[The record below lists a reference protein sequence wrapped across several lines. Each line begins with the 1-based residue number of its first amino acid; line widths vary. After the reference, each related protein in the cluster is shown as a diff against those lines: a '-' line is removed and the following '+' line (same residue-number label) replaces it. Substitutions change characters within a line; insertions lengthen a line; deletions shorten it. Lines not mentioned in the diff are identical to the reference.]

1 MNLFRHLFSAGQQ
14 SADNASR
21 DADDAAV
28 AAAPENTAAAGQ
40 GGELVRGMLI
50 GELARQGALNPA
62 LAAMVVDVSGLES
75 AEDTASELAA
85 RVDALRRSDSY
96 LFIGRGDGMA
106 TGLSHG
112 AGETDADSMSDYDY
126 YSRIRMKDSAQ
137 S

>member
-14 SADNASR
+14 SAGDASR
-21 DADDAAV
+21 GADDAA
-28 AAAPENTAAAGQ
+28 ATAAPENTAAVGQ
-40 GGELVRGMLI
+40 EGELVRGMLI

-112 AGETDADSMSDYDY
+112 AGETDVDSMSDYDY

-137 S
+137 G

>member
-1 MNLFRHLFSAGQQ
+1 MNLFRHLFSAGNG
-14 SADNASR
+14 SADGASR
-21 DADDAAV
+21 DADGRAAS
-28 AAAPENTAAAGQ
+28 AAPENTAGEP
-40 GGELVRGMLI
+40 GGEFLRGMLI

-85 RVDALRRSDSY
+85 RVDALRRSESY

-112 AGETDADSMSDYDY
+112 GTETDADQMSDYDY
-126 YSRIRMKDSAQ
+126 YSRIRMRDSAQ
-137 S
+137 N